1 MMTISYLFER
11 LANSNNGRAHN
22 HTAVNRTAWYYENST
37 PTSTILWIAF
47 NMASA
52 GLLMAT
58 IFFDFWRASRKN
70 GSLSSEYVC
79 SRVINERMI
88 S

>member
-1 MMTISYLFER
+1 MMTISSLFER
-11 LANSNNGRAHN
+11 FATSNNGGATHDHVVVYRN
-22 HTAVNRTAWYYENST
+22 VWYYENST
-37 PTSTILWIAF
+37 PTSTILLIAF

-58 IFFDFWRASRKN
+58 VFFDMWKASKKN

-79 SRVINERMI
+79 KLGGGG
-88 S
+88 